1 MKLMAFAFAL
11 ALSAPAFAADT
22 SKIDPAHTSIVFK
35 ISHLEF
41 SHVYGMIPGAEGK
54 FVIDETKPE
63 KSSLEFT
70 LKMDQITTLNK
81 KRDDHLH
88 SPDFFNVKQFPTATF
103 KSKSVKK
110 TGDKSY
116 EITGELT
123 LHGVTKPVSFTFNR
137 LGTGKDPWGNMRT
150 GGDAMLKLK
159 RSDFG
164 INFMNDGKVGD
175 EVDLMI
181 STEGSKS

>member
-1 MKLMAFAFAL
+1 MKLLALISAL
-11 ALSAPAFAADT
+11 ALSGPAFAADT
-22 SKIDPAHTSIVFK
+22 YKIDPAHTSIVFK

-41 SHVYGMIPGAEGK
+41 SHVYGMIPGTEGK
-54 FVIDETKPE
+54 FVIDEKKPE

-70 LKMDQITTLNK
+70 MKMDQITTNDK
-81 KRDDHLH
+81 KRDEHLH

-110 TGDKSY
+110 DGDKGYDVTGD
-116 EITGELT
+116 LT
-123 LHGVTKPVSFTFNR
+123 MHGVTKPVSFTFTR
-137 LGTGKDPWGNMRT
+137 LGTGKDPWGNIRT
-150 GGDAMLKLK
+150 GGDVMLKIK

-164 INFMNDGKVGD
+164 MTFMNDGKVGD

-181 STEGSKS
+181 STEGTKS